1 MIHNLAYPPH
11 VHHIPVRGD
20 GPAQAPPAQH
30 DADVGASIVPRR
42 EPDVDQAVDEFELRG
57 TVFVKGSGAVLGRHE
72 AGPAPRRYGRRVQT
86 LGSS

>member
-30 DADVGASIVPRR
+30 DADVGASPNTRR
-42 EPDVDQAVDEFELRG
+42 EPDVDQALNEFQFRRA
-57 TVFVKGSGAVLGRHE
+57 VFIERRRAVF
-72 AGPAPRRYGRRVQT
+72 
-86 LGSS
+86 

>member
-42 EPDVDQAVDEFELRG
+42 EPDVDQAADEFKLRG
-57 TVFVKGSGAVLGRHE
+57 AVFVKCSGAVF
-72 AGPAPRRYGRRVQT
+72 
-86 LGSS
+86 

>member
-30 DADVGASIVPRR
+30 NADVGAPIVSRR
-42 EPDVDQAVDEFELRG
+42 EPDVDQAVDEF
-57 TVFVKGSGAVLGRHE
+57 
-72 AGPAPRRYGRRVQT
+72 
-86 LGSS
+86 

>member
-30 DADVGASIVPRR
+30 DADVGAAIVPRR
-42 EPDVDQAVDEFELRG
+42 EPDVDQAVDEFQ
-57 TVFVKGSGAVLGRHE
+57 FCGAVFIKC
-72 AGPAPRRYGRRVQT
+72 
-86 LGSS
+86 GSAVF

>member
-11 VHHIPVRGD
+11 IQDTPVRGD

-30 DADVGASIVPRR
+30 DADVGAPINSRR
-42 EPDVDQAVDEFELRG
+42 EPDVDQAVDEFKLRD

-72 AGPAPRRYGRRVQT
+72 AGPAPRRYGRRVQA

>member
-30 DADVGASIVPRR
+30 DADVGAAIVSRR
-42 EPDVDQAVDEFELRG
+42 EPDVDQPLNKLQFCRA
-57 TVFVKGSGAVLGRHE
+57 VFVKGRRAVF
-72 AGPAPRRYGRRVQT
+72 
-86 LGSS
+86 

>member
-30 DADVGASIVPRR
+30 DADVGAPIVSRR
-42 EPDVDQAVDEFELRG
+42 EPDVDQAVDEFQFGRA
-57 TVFVKGSGAVLGRHE
+57 VFIKCGSAVF
-72 AGPAPRRYGRRVQT
+72 
-86 LGSS
+86 

>member
-30 DADVGASIVPRR
+30 DADVGAPTNTRR
-42 EPDVDQAVDEFELRG
+42 EPDVDQAVDEFKLRG
-57 TVFVKGSGAVLGRHE
+57 AVFVKCGSAVF
-72 AGPAPRRYGRRVQT
+72 
-86 LGSS
+86 